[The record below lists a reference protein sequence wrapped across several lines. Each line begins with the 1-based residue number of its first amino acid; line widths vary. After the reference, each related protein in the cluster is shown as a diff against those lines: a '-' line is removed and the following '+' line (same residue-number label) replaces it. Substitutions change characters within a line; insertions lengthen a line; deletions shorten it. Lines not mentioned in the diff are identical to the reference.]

1 MTLPPVSFSING
13 ATASHI
19 VFVTFAPIASPTSI
33 ISSTINIEPISVEI
47 SLKVTSFTPLFIFD
61 NVLLFELASSRI
73 SLEASVS
80 FLIDDCMSAS
90 TT

>member
-1 MTLPPVSFSING
+1 ME
-13 ATASHI
+13 
-19 VFVTFAPIASPTSI
+19 PT
-33 ISSTINIEPISVEI
+33 SVEI
-47 SLKVTSFTPLFIFD
+47 SLKVTSLAPLFKFD

-80 FLIDDCMSAS
+80 FLIDDCMSTS